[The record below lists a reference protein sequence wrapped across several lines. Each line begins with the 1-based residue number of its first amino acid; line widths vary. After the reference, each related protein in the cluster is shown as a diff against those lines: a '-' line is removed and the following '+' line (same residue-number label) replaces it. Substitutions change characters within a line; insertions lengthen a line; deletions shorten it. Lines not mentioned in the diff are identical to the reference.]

1 MQVLRDL
8 NTKIHKNLA
17 TGIEP
22 GQSDQVY
29 RLAWLYSG
37 GKG

>member
-1 MQVLRDL
+1 MKLEEGQPA
-8 NTKIHKNLA
+8 NIK
-17 TGIEP
+17 EP
-22 GQSDQVY
+22 GQTARMY